1 MRKQHRMS
9 RFFLISVLLFAR
21 ILLFAQTPVVSG
33 PMLGSIELRDA
44 KVWFEVSNSVSKAT
58 LRVNKKGESVYKLV
72 PYKGSLGNEFNPITF
87 TVGGLEPNTTYE
99 YTLLANDKPTR
110 STGQFTTKK
119 LWQWREPVPDFS
131 FLTGSCSY
139 FNEPAYD
146 RPGVPYGKDSTIF
159 ASMSGDKTVWHSKRL
174 VGMLV
179 GFIGLIGLVGY
190 ESIIGSSDP
199 LSIAMMLLAAISY
212 SYAVNMISQKLPDV
226 SGIAINGLAM
236 VFTSIAYA
244 PLMIVQFPE
253 VSTVS
258 TESAVSLLALGV
270 FCTALAFISFFI
282 VLKEI
287 GPARASI
294 GTYVNTAIA
303 VVLGVLILS
312 EPLTIGIII
321 GLPLVMIGSFLAS
334 RKPVANA

>member
-1 MRKQHRMS
+1 MS
-9 RFFLISVLLFAR
+9 RRALFH
-21 ILLFAQTPVVSG
+21 FAVSG
-33 PMLGSIELRDA
+33 LFWGIPYLLMKVAVRD
-44 KVWFEVSNSVSKAT
+44 
-58 LRVNKKGESVYKLV
+58 
-72 PYKGSLGNEFNPITF
+72 I
-87 TVGGLEPNTTYE
+87 
-99 YTLLANDKPTR
+99 
-110 STGQFTTKK
+110 
-119 LWQWREPVPDFS
+119 
-131 FLTGSCSY
+131 
-139 FNEPAYD
+139 EPAVIVCGRVLIGAAILIPIAIHQKVLMDAIRGWRYVL
-146 RPGVPYGKDSTIF
+146 PYAFFEMMIPWILITNAEKQISSGLAGLLIATVPIWSTIF
-159 ASMSGDKTVWHSKRL
+159 ASMTGDKTVWHSKRL

-199 LSIAMMLLAAISY
+199 LSIAMMLVAAISY

-253 VSTVS
+253 VSAVS
-258 TESAVSLLALGV
+258 KESAASLLALGV
-270 FCTALAFISFFI
+270 FSTALAFISFFI

-294 GTYVNTAIA
+294 GTYVNTAVA
-303 VVLGVLILS
+303 VVLGVMILS

-321 GLPLVMIGSFLAS
+321 GLPLVLIGSFLAS
-334 RKPVANA
+334 RKPSATS

>member
-1 MRKQHRMS
+1 MS
-9 RFFLISVLLFAR
+9 RRALFH
-21 ILLFAQTPVVSG
+21 FAVSG
-33 PMLGSIELRDA
+33 LFWGIPYLLMKVAVRD
-44 KVWFEVSNSVSKAT
+44 
-58 LRVNKKGESVYKLV
+58 
-72 PYKGSLGNEFNPITF
+72 I
-87 TVGGLEPNTTYE
+87 
-99 YTLLANDKPTR
+99 
-110 STGQFTTKK
+110 
-119 LWQWREPVPDFS
+119 
-131 FLTGSCSY
+131 
-139 FNEPAYD
+139 EPAVIVCGRVLIGAAILIPIAIHQKVLMDAIRGWRYVI
-146 RPGVPYGKDSTIF
+146 PYAFFELMIPWILITNAEKQISSGLAGLLIATVPIWSTIF

-179 GFIGLIGLVGY
+179 GFVGLIGLVGY

-199 LSIAMMLLAAISY
+199 LSIAMMLIAAISY

-236 VFTSIAYA
+236 VFTSLAYA

-258 TESAVSLLALGV
+258 KESAASLLALGV
-270 FCTALAFISFFI
+270 FSTALAFISFFI

-294 GTYVNTAIA
+294 GTYVNTAVA
-303 VVLGVLILS
+303 VVLGVMILS
-312 EPLTIGIII
+312 EPITIGIII

-334 RKPVANA
+334 RKPSVTT

>member
-1 MRKQHRMS
+1 MS
-9 RFFLISVLLFAR
+9 RRALFH
-21 ILLFAQTPVVSG
+21 FAVSG
-33 PMLGSIELRDA
+33 LFWGIPYLLMKVAVRD
-44 KVWFEVSNSVSKAT
+44 
-58 LRVNKKGESVYKLV
+58 
-72 PYKGSLGNEFNPITF
+72 I
-87 TVGGLEPNTTYE
+87 
-99 YTLLANDKPTR
+99 
-110 STGQFTTKK
+110 
-119 LWQWREPVPDFS
+119 
-131 FLTGSCSY
+131 
-139 FNEPAYD
+139 EPAVIVCGRVLIGAAILIPIAIHQTVLMDAIRGWRYVL
-146 RPGVPYGKDSTIF
+146 PYAFFEMMIPWILITNAEKQISSGLAGLLIATVPIWSTIF

-179 GFIGLIGLVGY
+179 GFVGLIGLVGY

-199 LSIAMMLLAAISY
+199 LSIAMMLIAAISY

-236 VFTSIAYA
+236 VFTSLAYA

-258 TESAVSLLALGV
+258 KESAASLLALGV
-270 FCTALAFISFFI
+270 FSTALAFISFFI

-294 GTYVNTAIA
+294 GTYVNTAVA
-303 VVLGVLILS
+303 VVLGVMILS

-334 RKPVANA
+334 RKPSVST

>member
-1 MRKQHRMS
+1 MS
-9 RFFLISVLLFAR
+9 RRALFH
-21 ILLFAQTPVVSG
+21 FAVSG
-33 PMLGSIELRDA
+33 LFWGIPYLLMKVAVRD
-44 KVWFEVSNSVSKAT
+44 
-58 LRVNKKGESVYKLV
+58 
-72 PYKGSLGNEFNPITF
+72 I
-87 TVGGLEPNTTYE
+87 
-99 YTLLANDKPTR
+99 
-110 STGQFTTKK
+110 
-119 LWQWREPVPDFS
+119 
-131 FLTGSCSY
+131 
-139 FNEPAYD
+139 EPAVIVCGRVLIGAAILIPIAIHQKVLMDAIRGWRYVL
-146 RPGVPYGKDSTIF
+146 PYAFFEMMIPWILITNAEKQISSGLAGLLIATVPIWSTIF

-179 GFIGLIGLVGY
+179 GFVGLIGLVGY

-199 LSIAMMLLAAISY
+199 LSIAMMLIAAISY

-236 VFTSIAYA
+236 VFTSLAYA

-258 TESAVSLLALGV
+258 KESAASLLALGV
-270 FCTALAFISFFI
+270 FSTALAFISFFI

-294 GTYVNTAIA
+294 GTYVNTAVA
-303 VVLGVLILS
+303 VVLGVMILS

-334 RKPVANA
+334 RKPSVTT

>member
-1 MRKQHRMS
+1 MS
-9 RFFLISVLLFAR
+9 RRALFH
-21 ILLFAQTPVVSG
+21 FAVSG
-33 PMLGSIELRDA
+33 LFWGIPYLLMKVAVRD
-44 KVWFEVSNSVSKAT
+44 
-58 LRVNKKGESVYKLV
+58 
-72 PYKGSLGNEFNPITF
+72 I
-87 TVGGLEPNTTYE
+87 
-99 YTLLANDKPTR
+99 
-110 STGQFTTKK
+110 
-119 LWQWREPVPDFS
+119 
-131 FLTGSCSY
+131 
-139 FNEPAYD
+139 EPAVIVCGRVLIGAAILIPIAMHQKVLMDAIRGWRYVL
-146 RPGVPYGKDSTIF
+146 PYAFFEMMIPWILITNAEKQISSGLAGLLIATVPIWSTIF
-159 ASMSGDKTVWHSKRL
+159 ASMTGDKTVWHSKRL

-258 TESAVSLLALGV
+258 KESAASLLALGV
-270 FCTALAFISFFI
+270 FSTALAFISFFI

-294 GTYVNTAIA
+294 GTYVNTAVA
-303 VVLGVLILS
+303 VVLGVMILS

-334 RKPVANA
+334 RKPSVSS

>member
-1 MRKQHRMS
+1 MS
-9 RFFLISVLLFAR
+9 RRAYFHFA
-21 ILLFAQTPVVSG
+21 VSG
-33 PMLGSIELRDA
+33 LFWGIPYLLMNVAVADIPPTVIVCGRVLIGAAILIPIAIHQKVLMDA
-44 KVWFEVSNSVSKAT
+44 IRGWRFVLPYAIFEMMIPWILITNAEKKISSGLAGLLIAT
-58 LRVNKKGESVYKLV
+58 V
-72 PYKGSLGNEFNPITF
+72 PI
-87 TVGGLEPNTTYE
+87 
-99 YTLLANDKPTR
+99 
-110 STGQFTTKK
+110 
-119 LWQWREPVPDFS
+119 W
-131 FLTGSCSY
+131 
-139 FNEPAYD
+139 
-146 RPGVPYGKDSTIF
+146 STIF

-199 LSIAMMLLAAISY
+199 LSIAMMLVAAISY
-212 SYAVNMISQKLPDV
+212 SYAVNTISQKLPDV

-236 VFTSIAYA
+236 VITSIAYA

-312 EPLTIGIII
+312 EPLTIGIMI

-334 RKPVANA
+334 RKPAVNS

>member
-1 MRKQHRMS
+1 MS
-9 RFFLISVLLFAR
+9 RRAYFHFA
-21 ILLFAQTPVVSG
+21 VSG
-33 PMLGSIELRDA
+33 LFWGIPYLLMKVAVADIPPAVIVCGRVLIGAAILIPIAIHQKVLMDA
-44 KVWFEVSNSVSKAT
+44 IRGWRFVLPYAIFEMMIPWILITNAEKKISSGLAGLLIAT
-58 LRVNKKGESVYKLV
+58 V
-72 PYKGSLGNEFNPITF
+72 PI
-87 TVGGLEPNTTYE
+87 
-99 YTLLANDKPTR
+99 
-110 STGQFTTKK
+110 
-119 LWQWREPVPDFS
+119 W
-131 FLTGSCSY
+131 
-139 FNEPAYD
+139 
-146 RPGVPYGKDSTIF
+146 STIF

-199 LSIAMMLLAAISY
+199 LSIAMMLVAAISY
-212 SYAVNMISQKLPDV
+212 SYAVNTISQKLPDV

-236 VFTSIAYA
+236 VITSIAYA

-258 TESAVSLLALGV
+258 TKSAVSLLALGV

-312 EPLTIGIII
+312 EPLTLGIII

-334 RKPVANA
+334 RKPAVNS

>member
-1 MRKQHRMS
+1 MS
-9 RFFLISVLLFAR
+9 RRAYFHFA
-21 ILLFAQTPVVSG
+21 VSG
-33 PMLGSIELRDA
+33 LFWGIPYLLMKVAVADIPPAVIVCGRVLIGAAILIPIAIHQKVLMDA
-44 KVWFEVSNSVSKAT
+44 IRGWRFVLPYAIFEMMIPWILITNAEKKISSGLAGLLIAT
-58 LRVNKKGESVYKLV
+58 V
-72 PYKGSLGNEFNPITF
+72 PI
-87 TVGGLEPNTTYE
+87 
-99 YTLLANDKPTR
+99 
-110 STGQFTTKK
+110 
-119 LWQWREPVPDFS
+119 W
-131 FLTGSCSY
+131 
-139 FNEPAYD
+139 
-146 RPGVPYGKDSTIF
+146 STIF

-199 LSIAMMLLAAISY
+199 LSIAMMLVAAISY
-212 SYAVNMISQKLPDV
+212 SYAVNTISQKLPDV

-236 VFTSIAYA
+236 VITSIAYA

-312 EPLTIGIII
+312 EPLTIGIMI

-334 RKPVANA
+334 RKPAANS

>member
-1 MRKQHRMS
+1 MS
-9 RFFLISVLLFAR
+9 RRALFH
-21 ILLFAQTPVVSG
+21 FAVSG
-33 PMLGSIELRDA
+33 LFWGIPYLLMKVAVRD
-44 KVWFEVSNSVSKAT
+44 
-58 LRVNKKGESVYKLV
+58 
-72 PYKGSLGNEFNPITF
+72 I
-87 TVGGLEPNTTYE
+87 
-99 YTLLANDKPTR
+99 
-110 STGQFTTKK
+110 
-119 LWQWREPVPDFS
+119 
-131 FLTGSCSY
+131 
-139 FNEPAYD
+139 EPAVIVCGRVLIGAAILIPIAIHQKVLMDAIRGWRYVL
-146 RPGVPYGKDSTIF
+146 PYAFFEMMIPWILITNAEKQISSGLAGLLIATVPIWSTIF

-179 GFIGLIGLVGY
+179 GFFGLIGLVGY

-199 LSIAMMLLAAISY
+199 LSIAMMLIAAISY

-236 VFTSIAYA
+236 VFTSLAYA

-258 TESAVSLLALGV
+258 KESAASLLALGV
-270 FCTALAFISFFI
+270 FSTALAFISFFI

-294 GTYVNTAIA
+294 GTYVNTAVA
-303 VVLGVLILS
+303 VVLGVMILS

-334 RKPVANA
+334 RKPSVTT

>member
-1 MRKQHRMS
+1 
-9 RFFLISVLLFAR
+9 
-21 ILLFAQTPVVSG
+21 
-33 PMLGSIELRDA
+33 
-44 KVWFEVSNSVSKAT
+44 
-58 LRVNKKGESVYKLV
+58 
-72 PYKGSLGNEFNPITF
+72 
-87 TVGGLEPNTTYE
+87 
-99 YTLLANDKPTR
+99 
-110 STGQFTTKK
+110 
-119 LWQWREPVPDFS
+119 
-131 FLTGSCSY
+131 
-139 FNEPAYD
+139 
-146 RPGVPYGKDSTIF
+146 
-159 ASMSGDKTVWHSKRL
+159 
-174 VGMLV
+174 
-179 GFIGLIGLVGY
+179 
-190 ESIIGSSDP
+190 
-199 LSIAMMLLAAISY
+199 
-212 SYAVNMISQKLPDV
+212 
-226 SGIAINGLAM
+226 
-236 VFTSIAYA
+236 
-244 PLMIVQFPE
+244 MIVQFPE

>member
-1 MRKQHRMS
+1 MS
-9 RFFLISVLLFAR
+9 RRALFH
-21 ILLFAQTPVVSG
+21 FAVSG
-33 PMLGSIELRDA
+33 LFWGIPYLLMKVAVRD
-44 KVWFEVSNSVSKAT
+44 
-58 LRVNKKGESVYKLV
+58 
-72 PYKGSLGNEFNPITF
+72 I
-87 TVGGLEPNTTYE
+87 
-99 YTLLANDKPTR
+99 
-110 STGQFTTKK
+110 
-119 LWQWREPVPDFS
+119 
-131 FLTGSCSY
+131 
-139 FNEPAYD
+139 EPAVIVCGRVLIGAAILIPIAMHQKVLMDAIRGWRYVL
-146 RPGVPYGKDSTIF
+146 PYAFFEMMIPWILITNAEKQISSGLAGLLIATVPIWSTIF
-159 ASMSGDKTVWHSKRL
+159 ASMTGDKTVWHSKRL

-199 LSIAMMLLAAISY
+199 LSIAMMLVAAISY

-253 VSTVS
+253 VSAVS
-258 TESAVSLLALGV
+258 TESAASLLALGV
-270 FCTALAFISFFI
+270 FSTALAFISFFI

-294 GTYVNTAIA
+294 VTYVNTAVA
-303 VVLGVLILS
+303 VVLGVIILS

-334 RKPVANA
+334 RKNSATS

>member
-1 MRKQHRMS
+1 MS
-9 RFFLISVLLFAR
+9 RRALFH
-21 ILLFAQTPVVSG
+21 FAVSG
-33 PMLGSIELRDA
+33 LFWGIPYLLMKVAVRD
-44 KVWFEVSNSVSKAT
+44 
-58 LRVNKKGESVYKLV
+58 
-72 PYKGSLGNEFNPITF
+72 I
-87 TVGGLEPNTTYE
+87 
-99 YTLLANDKPTR
+99 
-110 STGQFTTKK
+110 
-119 LWQWREPVPDFS
+119 
-131 FLTGSCSY
+131 
-139 FNEPAYD
+139 EPAVIVCGRVLIGAAILIPIALHQKVLMDAIRGWRYVL
-146 RPGVPYGKDSTIF
+146 PYAFFEMMIPWILITNAEKQISSGLAGLLIATVPIWSTIF
-159 ASMSGDKTVWHSKRL
+159 ASMTGDKTVWHSKRL

-236 VFTSIAYA
+236 VLTSIAYA
-244 PLMIVQFPE
+244 PLMILQFPE
-253 VSTVS
+253 VGTVS
-258 TESAVSLLALGV
+258 KESAASLLALGV
-270 FCTALAFISFFI
+270 FSTALAFISYFI

-294 GTYVNTAIA
+294 GTYVNTAVA
-303 VVLGVLILS
+303 VVLGVIILS

-334 RKPVANA
+334 RKNSATS

>member
-1 MRKQHRMS
+1 MS
-9 RFFLISVLLFAR
+9 RRALFH
-21 ILLFAQTPVVSG
+21 FAVSG
-33 PMLGSIELRDA
+33 LFWGIPYLLMKVAVRD
-44 KVWFEVSNSVSKAT
+44 
-58 LRVNKKGESVYKLV
+58 
-72 PYKGSLGNEFNPITF
+72 I
-87 TVGGLEPNTTYE
+87 
-99 YTLLANDKPTR
+99 
-110 STGQFTTKK
+110 
-119 LWQWREPVPDFS
+119 
-131 FLTGSCSY
+131 
-139 FNEPAYD
+139 EPAVIVCGRVLIGAAILIPIAMHQKVLMDAIRGWRYVL
-146 RPGVPYGKDSTIF
+146 PYAIFEMMIPWILITNAEKQISSGLAGLLIATVPIWSTIF
-159 ASMSGDKTVWHSKRL
+159 ASMTGDKTVWHSKRL
-174 VGMLV
+174 VGMLF

-258 TESAVSLLALGV
+258 KESAASLLALGV
-270 FCTALAFISFFI
+270 FSTALAFISFFI

-294 GTYVNTAIA
+294 GTYVNTAVA
-303 VVLGVLILS
+303 VVLGVMILS

-334 RKPVANA
+334 RKPSVTS

>member
-1 MRKQHRMS
+1 MS
-9 RFFLISVLLFAR
+9 RRAYFHFA
-21 ILLFAQTPVVSG
+21 VSG
-33 PMLGSIELRDA
+33 LFWGIPYLLMKVAVADIPPAVIVCGRVLIGAAILIPIAIHQKVLMDA
-44 KVWFEVSNSVSKAT
+44 IRGWRFVLPYAIFEMMIPWILITNAEKKISSGLAGLLIAT
-58 LRVNKKGESVYKLV
+58 V
-72 PYKGSLGNEFNPITF
+72 PI
-87 TVGGLEPNTTYE
+87 
-99 YTLLANDKPTR
+99 
-110 STGQFTTKK
+110 
-119 LWQWREPVPDFS
+119 W
-131 FLTGSCSY
+131 
-139 FNEPAYD
+139 
-146 RPGVPYGKDSTIF
+146 STIF

-199 LSIAMMLLAAISY
+199 LSIAMMLVAAISY
-212 SYAVNMISQKLPDV
+212 SYAVNTISQKLPDV

-236 VFTSIAYA
+236 VITSIAYA